1 MQTIR
6 LHQAGTNIIS
16 KKSFQRKGIKSL
28 LSANFKEAFNM
39 FENAFWLDTND
50 LDSKIGLYLADM
62 GMDFGQEAV
71 GIYEFYQSILA
82 YERRSKKH
90 SVQKMI
96 LSLIEAFDNKTHSL
110 SKAVQNS
117 KNATMES
124 YDAINYMDIKAMLET
139 QDFKEVYSGLPI
151 NTKLVF
157 SQKSDFYEFLSL
169 LVKNDYIDALLNYI
183 DSLPMYD
190 MDIIPLLEA
199 ANSKLEAKNNKRKNI
214 KKNNNETT
222 HN

>member
-1 MQTIR
+1 MQTI
-6 LHQAGTNIIS
+6 HIQQTHTIS
-16 KKSFQRKGIKSL
+16 KKSFQKKGSKNL
-28 LSANFKEAFNM
+28 LSGNFKEAFRM
-39 FENAFWLDTND
+39 FESAFWLDTND
-50 LDSKIGLYLADM
+50 LDSRIGLYLSDM
-62 GMDFGQEAV
+62 GMDFGQEAI

-82 YERRSKKH
+82 CEQRSKKYR
-90 SVQKMI
+90 VQKMI

-124 YDAINYMDIKAMLET
+124 YDAINYADIKTMLKT

-157 SQKSDFYEFLSL
+157 GQKSDFYEFLSL
-169 LVKNDYIDALLNYI
+169 LVKNDYLDALLNYI
-183 DSLPMYD
+183 DALPKYD

-199 ANSKLEAKNNKRKNI
+199 ANNKLTAKNNKN
-214 KKNNNETT
+214 KKHQKEQK
-222 HN
+222 